1 MRRDNTADIRKAK
14 NIAKLK
20 YAERQIDKWIK
31 WCVNIKGSINYKQLK
46 NKQDEYGIKS
56 GSWRKNS

>member
-14 NIAKLK
+14 NIAKVK

-31 WCVNIKGSINYKQLK
+31 WRVNIKGSINYKQLK
-46 NKQDEYGIKS
+46 EKQDEYGIKS
-56 GSWRKNS
+56 FGWRRNG

>member
-14 NIAKLK
+14 NIAKVK

-31 WCVNIKGSINYKQLK
+31 WRVNIKGSINYKQLK
-46 NKQDEYGIKS
+46 EKQDEYGIKS
-56 GSWRKNS
+56 FGWRRNR